1 MKKELLEE
9 LQNLKPTLDE
19 KFGIEE
25 FAIFGSVARE
35 EETKESD
42 IDVAIIKMRKKSYF
56 TMIEAM
62 QFLKENLHR
71 DVDMGFFDAMRPFI
85 KKRIEKDMI
94 YV

>member
-62 QFLKENLHR
+62 QFLKGKLHR